1 MTTTLKPIDIAR
13 KLKPVIF
20 ILLLLPALWM
30 IYQALIAPALLGPD
44 PAKSLVDQS
53 GLWAIRAILLSL
65 AMTPL
70 RLLTKQTWW
79 ILYRRMTGLY
89 AFFYALI
96 HFLIYSVLLLGAD
109 LSRIGEEL
117 IRRPYIIV
125 GMIALILYIPLAI
138 TSTHVWQRRLKR
150 NWARLH
156 QLVYVIGILAVV
168 HMTWLKKIGLYDTWP
183 YTLIL
188 VVLLGIRIIDRM
200 RKKHA
205 KQTK

>member
-1 MTTTLKPIDIAR
+1 MTSTIKPIEIAR
-13 KLKPVIF
+13 KFKPVVF

-96 HFLIYSVLLLGAD
+96 HFLIYSLLLLGAD

-117 IRRPYIIV
+117 TRRPYIIV
-125 GMIALILYIPLAI
+125 GMIALIFYIPLAI
-138 TSTHVWQRRLKR
+138 TSTHAWQRRLKR

-168 HMTWLKKIGLYDTWP
+168 HMTWLKKVGLYDTWP
-183 YTLIL
+183 YALIL
-188 VVLLGIRIIDRM
+188 VFLLGIRIVDRL
-200 RKKHA
+200 RKKYA
-205 KQTK
+205 K

>member
-1 MTTTLKPIDIAR
+1 MTSTIKPIDIAR
-13 KLKPVIF
+13 KFKPVVF

-96 HFLIYSVLLLGAD
+96 HFLIYSLLLLGAD

-117 IRRPYIIV
+117 TRRPYIIV
-125 GMIALILYIPLAI
+125 GMIALIFYIPLAI
-138 TSTHVWQRRLKR
+138 TSTHAWQRRLKR

-168 HMTWLKKIGLYDTWP
+168 HMTWLKKVGLYDTWP
-183 YTLIL
+183 YALIL
-188 VVLLGIRIIDRM
+188 VFLLGIRIVDRI
-200 RKKHA
+200 RKKYA
-205 KQTK
+205 K

>member
-1 MTTTLKPIDIAR
+1 MTSTIKPIEIAR
-13 KLKPVIF
+13 KFKPVVF

-96 HFLIYSVLLLGAD
+96 HFLIYSLLLLGAD

-117 IRRPYIIV
+117 TRRPYIIV
-125 GMIALILYIPLAI
+125 GMIALIFYIPLAI
-138 TSTHVWQRRLKR
+138 TSTHAWQRRLKR

-168 HMTWLKKIGLYDTWP
+168 HMTWLKKVGLYDTWP
-183 YTLIL
+183 YALIL
-188 VVLLGIRIIDRM
+188 VFLLGIRIVDRI
-200 RKKHA
+200 RKKYA
-205 KQTK
+205 K

>member
-1 MTTTLKPIDIAR
+1 MTSTIKPIDIAR
-13 KLKPVIF
+13 KFKPVVF

-96 HFLIYSVLLLGAD
+96 HFLIYSLLLLGAD
-109 LSRIGEEL
+109 LSRIEEEL
-117 IRRPYIIV
+117 TRRPYIIV
-125 GMIALILYIPLAI
+125 GMIALIFYIPLAI
-138 TSTHVWQRRLKR
+138 TSTHAWQRRLKR

-168 HMTWLKKIGLYDTWP
+168 HMTWLKKVGLYDTWP
-183 YTLIL
+183 YALIL
-188 VVLLGIRIIDRM
+188 VFLLGIRIVDRI
-200 RKKHA
+200 RKKYA
-205 KQTK
+205 K

>member
-1 MTTTLKPIDIAR
+1 MTSTIKPIDIAR
-13 KLKPVIF
+13 KFKPVVF

-96 HFLIYSVLLLGAD
+96 HFLIYSLLLLGAD

-117 IRRPYIIV
+117 TRRPYIIV
-125 GMIALILYIPLAI
+125 GMIALIFYIPLAI
-138 TSTHVWQRRLKR
+138 TSTHAWQRRLKR

-168 HMTWLKKIGLYDTWP
+168 HMTWLKKVGLYDTWP
-183 YTLIL
+183 YALIL
-188 VVLLGIRIIDRM
+188 VFLLGIRIVDRL
-200 RKKHA
+200 RKKYA
-205 KQTK
+205 K

>member
-1 MTTTLKPIDIAR
+1 MTSTIKPIDIAR
-13 KLKPVIF
+13 KFKPVVF

-96 HFLIYSVLLLGAD
+96 HFLIYSLLLLGAD

-117 IRRPYIIV
+117 TRRPYIIV
-125 GMIALILYIPLAI
+125 GMIALIFYIPLAI
-138 TSTHVWQRRLKR
+138 TSTHAWQRRLKR

-156 QLVYVIGILAVV
+156 QLVYVIGIFAVV
-168 HMTWLKKIGLYDTWP
+168 HMTWLKKVGLYDTWP
-183 YTLIL
+183 YALIL
-188 VVLLGIRIIDRM
+188 VFLLGIRIVDRI
-200 RKKHA
+200 RKKYA
-205 KQTK
+205 K